1 MDNRINTLI
10 QNPELDAFSY
20 HEMMDRAHIV
30 MGQIQELL
38 IDHPVAEC
46 HPELRERLE
55 KAQSEI
61 WEIYQIAGS
70 VKLIEEESE

>member
-1 MDNRINTLI
+1 MDKNFKILV